1 MNPVARNIL
10 AVVAGIVLGSVV
22 NMALVMLGP
31 MVVPLPEG
39 ADISD
44 MEKLRASLA
53 LFKPVNFVFPFLAHA
68 LGTLAG
74 AWVAA
79 RLSASQP
86 LWLALVVSA
95 FFLAG
100 GIAMVQMVGG
110 PTWFCVLD
118 LVVAYIPMG
127 CLGAALAGAT
137 RTRSE

>member
-22 NMALVMLGP
+22 NMILVMLGP

-39 ADISD
+39 ADTSD

-53 LFKPVNFVFPFLAHA
+53 LFQPVNFVFPFLAHA

-79 RLSASQP
+79 RLAASHP
-86 LWLALVVSA
+86 FWMAIVVAA

-100 GIAMVQMVGG
+100 GIAMIWMVGG

-137 RTRSE
+137 RSKPA